1 MDYVK
6 DLMYFGINGEKLS
19 QTDIGIIS
27 PYKNQYQRIQEQLNM
42 RSWHQIDCG
51 SVELFQGKEKQIII
65 VSFVRSF
72 TEKLGFLNNSRVSC
86 SFQMDLLSASNS
98 LWFMQRLNVLLSR
111 PMSLLILIG
120 NPRTL
125 SKNEEFR
132 HIIDMCRD
140 RKTLVGSPYYLDEN
154 KANEANGGAAT
165 VVNPSRP
172 NGINHNNNNTNI
184 NRSLQIEDSQTTLG
198 QQLKRSNNRC
208 HRYIHFNPHLYHQQ
222 QYCYHYQYQP
232 QTLRNYETD
241 HKCLFTNACAES
253 LALRMIR

>member
-42 RSWHQIDCG
+42 RNWHQIDCG

-98 LWFMQRLNVLLSR
+98 L
-111 PMSLLILIG
+111 
-120 NPRTL
+120 
-125 SKNEEFR
+125 
-132 HIIDMCRD
+132 
-140 RKTLVGSPYYLDEN
+140 LVY
-154 KANEANGGAAT
+154 AAF
-165 VVNPSRP
+165 
-172 NGINHNNNNTNI
+172 
-184 NRSLQIEDSQTTLG
+184 
-198 QQLKRSNNRC
+198 KRSIVPADVSAN
-208 HRYIHFNPHLYHQQ
+208 I
-222 QYCYHYQYQP
+222 
-232 QTLRNYETD
+232 D
-241 HKCLFTNACAES
+241 W
-253 LALRMIR
+253 